1 MLSARTLPDCLELAE
16 IKATDM
22 PVQFNDTEQV
32 CSDVHGTTLVAV
44 ATLISQMDEAGKAEW
59 FPTYTLTADDPPT
72 VSVTVNTRITMP
84 RWVEYGSASQPEKD
98 EWDRFIAALEAHEQ
112 GHIDIVKQQ
121 LSGIDEQMAGP
132 SPDAAKQIWQNALS
146 DLQSA
151 SDNYDAQSD
160 HGRNQGT
167 IIDLSAVTQTL

>member
-1 MLSARTLPDCLELAE
+1 
-16 IKATDM
+16 M
-22 PVQFNDTEQV
+22 PQ
-32 CSDVHGTTLVAV
+32 
-44 ATLISQMDEAGKAEW
+44 
-59 FPTYTLTADDPPT
+59 
-72 VSVTVNTRITMP
+72 
-84 RWVEYGSASQPEKD
+84 WVEYGSASQPEKD

-121 LSGIDEQMAGP
+121 LSGIDEQMAGQ